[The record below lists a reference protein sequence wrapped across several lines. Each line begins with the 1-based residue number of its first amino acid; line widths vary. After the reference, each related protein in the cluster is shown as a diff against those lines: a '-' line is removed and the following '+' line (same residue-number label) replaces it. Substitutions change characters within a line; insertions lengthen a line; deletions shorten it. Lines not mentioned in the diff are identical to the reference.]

1 MNMPK
6 TDTTLHEFLNVTI
19 CSSNIYSAI
28 IMIEWLKGS
37 FLSKGSF
44 WFAEEGYIWET
55 IIQCND
61 NEWSQ
66 NCVLWGVGEGDS
78 ALVV

>member
-1 MNMPK
+1 
-6 TDTTLHEFLNVTI
+6 
-19 CSSNIYSAI
+19 
-28 IMIEWLKGS
+28 MIEWLKGS